1 MRTQSKS
8 VRTYPT
14 TDGSSA
20 LSAERFGA
28 TSKSTLPALR
38 LVPAVTGDD
47 GPFDE
52 PVFQPKQLVLV
63 IGVAISLCLLW
74 VLVVFILYRVARVA
88 L

>member
-1 MRTQSKS
+1 MRTKSKS
-8 VRTYPT
+8 VGTHPT

-20 LSAERFGA
+20 LSAKRFSA
-28 TSKSTLPALR
+28 TSRSVFPALR

-47 GPFDE
+47 GPFEE

-63 IGVAISLCLLW
+63 IAVSISLCLLW